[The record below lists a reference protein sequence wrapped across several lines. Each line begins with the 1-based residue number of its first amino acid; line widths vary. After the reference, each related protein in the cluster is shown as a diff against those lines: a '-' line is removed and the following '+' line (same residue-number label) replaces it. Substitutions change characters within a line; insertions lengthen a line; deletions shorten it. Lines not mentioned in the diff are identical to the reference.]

1 MKLDIAHTPK
11 VLKINKFA
19 ASKAI
24 SGHLLTHVLLL
35 TSDFQQTAKLIMG
48 QENSVRS
55 KNNVTRVLQLFRN
68 KRSSL
73 RSHTKAK
80 IHILPKNSH
89 IENPNFYKIHL
100 TEISFFTKFT
110 FLKSQFPQNSH
121 L

>member
-55 KNNVTRVLQLFRN
+55 KNNVTVLQL
-68 KRSSL
+68 
-73 RSHTKAK
+73 
-80 IHILPKNSH
+80 
-89 IENPNFYKIHL
+89 
-100 TEISFFTKFT
+100 
-110 FLKSQFPQNSH
+110 
-121 L
+121 

>member
-55 KNNVTRVLQLFRN
+55 KNNVTVLQLGTSAARFAREKN
-68 KRSSL
+68 L
-73 RSHTKAK
+73 
-80 IHILPKNSH
+80 ILMYNAPPSGH
-89 IENPNFYKIHL
+89 
-100 TEISFFTKFT
+100 
-110 FLKSQFPQNSH
+110 
-121 L
+121 